1 VQFKNKYSSFHGD
14 FSGGL
19 YLFIF
24 EKKNRSHRTTP
35 PPPLPSKPLFQA
47 PQSPQTHNGI
57 LQPQLRVIARFQNG
71 VVVEMVVE
79 MVGLIWW

>member
-1 VQFKNKYSSFHGD
+1 VQFKNKDSSFHGD

-19 YLFIF
+19 YFFF
-24 EKKNRSHRTTP
+24 EKKKTGAISTTP

-71 VVVEMVVE
+71 VVVEMV
-79 MVGLIWW
+79 GLIWW

>member
-1 VQFKNKYSSFHGD
+1 MILVVVYI
-14 FSGGL
+14 
-19 YLFIF
+19 YLFF
-24 EKKNRSHRTTP
+24 EKKKKTGAISTTP

>member
-1 VQFKNKYSSFHGD
+1 VVFYF
-14 FSGGL
+14 
-19 YLFIF
+19 YLFF
-24 EKKNRSHRTTP
+24 KKKNRSHRTTP